1 MVNTYQIL
9 GFLTDGKKKAMAKSR
24 STERN
29 TMKINFTDF
38 QSVVYQNTP
47 ISNKFLSRDLVI
59 KAIAWIAL
67 FWFLPLSIAG
77 AGTTEPG
84 DFSWTD
90 IFIGLAGGLAFFL
103 YGMEK
108 MSNGMK
114 TTAGNKMRSI
124 LASLTRN
131 RFIALIVGA
140 FVTTVIQSSSATTVM
155 LVSFVQAGLLNLT
168 QSMGVI
174 LGADIGT
181 TITAQMVAFKLTDY
195 ALLMVAIGF
204 LIKMMGKTEKIKAV
218 GDIILGFG
226 ILFFGMKLMSDV
238 MKPLRTYPAFIDL
251 MKNLET
257 PLMGILFGAAF
268 TAIVQSS
275 SATTGVLIVLAQQG
289 LITLEGG
296 IPVIFGANI
305 GTCVTA
311 ALAGI
316 GASRE
321 AKRVAIAH
329 IMFKLAGVL
338 LFVFWIPQFA
348 DLIRSLA
355 SKFDSGTAR
364 QLANAHTLFNVS
376 LGLFFL
382 PFINLFSKI
391 IYFIYPKKVQP
402 KSQELATWYIEG
414 AMLETPSLAMDLARA
429 EIARIAKLL
438 NRMLAAII
446 IPFLSDEKHVSQGAD
461 DDDVKLLLKEIPKRD
476 AIFPDLTLLQGL
488 DMREEK
494 IDFLEE
500 KITAYLTHIA
510 QGNITEEQ
518 AEEVFGMVSIVK
530 DMESMGDIIHRNM
543 VPLIAKK
550 KMLKFDFSFAG
561 KEELLIYHGKV
572 SKQIRLLE
580 AAFKETNPELA
591 YKIMNKEKKYL
602 DLESKYRARHLKR
615 IILKD
620 EESVATTEIH
630 LELMDLMK
638 QILLYSANIAQTYTG
653 TTPERDE
660 DHIVMEEKQDKSRP
674 A

>member
-1 MVNTYQIL
+1 
-9 GFLTDGKKKAMAKSR
+9 
-24 STERN
+24 
-29 TMKINFTDF
+29 MKI
-38 QSVVYQNTP
+38 TP
-47 ISNKFLSRDLVI
+47 KNIKSGSYKNRSISGGFLSRHLVI
-59 KAIAWIAL
+59 KAIAGIAL
-67 FWFLPLSIAG
+67 LWFLPVSIAG
-77 AGTTEPG
+77 AGAAGPG

-114 TTAGNKMRSI
+114 ATAGNKMRSI

-140 FVTTVIQSSSATTVM
+140 FVTMVIQSSSATTVM
-155 LVSFVQAGLLNLT
+155 LVSFVQAGLLNLA

-181 TITAQMVAFKLTDY
+181 TITAQMIAFKLTDY

-204 LIKMMGKTEKIKAV
+204 LIKMLGKTEKIKSV
-218 GDIILGFG
+218 GDILLGFG

-251 MKNLET
+251 MKDLET
-257 PLMGILFGAAF
+257 PFMGILFGAAF

-329 IMFKLAGVL
+329 IMFKLAGVC
-338 LFVFWIPQFA
+338 LFIFWIPQFA
-348 DLIRSLA
+348 DLIRALA
-355 SKFDSGTAR
+355 DKFNSGTAR

-382 PFINLFSKI
+382 PFIGLFSKI
-391 IYFIYPKKVQP
+391 IYFIYPKRIKP
-402 KSQELATWYIEG
+402 KSQELATWYIEE
-414 AMLETPSLAMDLARA
+414 AVLETPSLAIDLARA
-429 EIARIAKLL
+429 EMARIAKILG
-438 NRMLAAII
+438 RMLNAII
-446 IPFLSDEKHVSQGAD
+446 IPFLSDEKYMLRQAGAD
-461 DDDVKLLLKEIPKRD
+461 EDVQLLLKEIPKRD
-476 AIFPDLTLLQGL
+476 AVFPDLTLLQGL
-488 DMREEK
+488 DMREKK

-500 KITAYLTHIA
+500 KITGYLTHIA
-510 QGNITEEQ
+510 QGNITKDQ

-550 KMLKFDFSFAG
+550 KQLKFDFSFAG

-572 SKQIRLLE
+572 SKQIRFLE
-580 AAFKETNPELA
+580 AAFKETNPKLA
-591 YKIMNKEKKYL
+591 FHIMKKERKYL

-615 IILKD
+615 IVLKN
-620 EESVATTEIH
+620 EESIATTEIH

-638 QILLYSANIAQTYTG
+638 QVLLYSANIAKTYAG
-653 TTPERDE
+653 TAPESGGK
-660 DHIVMEEKQDKSRP
+660 HIVLEKKQEESKP
-674 A
+674 V

>member
-1 MVNTYQIL
+1 MKTIPENIKFDIFKNNMVSDN
-9 GFLTDGKKKAMAKSR
+9 
-24 STERN
+24 
-29 TMKINFTDF
+29 
-38 QSVVYQNTP
+38 
-47 ISNKFLSRDLVI
+47 FLSRNHIILTF
-59 KAIAWIAL
+59 AGIAL
-67 FWFLPLSIAG
+67 FWFLPVSIARAG
-77 AGTTEPG
+77 ATGPG
-84 DFSWTD
+84 DFSWAD
-90 IFIGLAGGLAFFL
+90 IFIGIAGGLAFFL

-114 TTAGNKMRSI
+114 NTAGNKMRSI

-140 FVTTVIQSSSATTVM
+140 FVTMVIQSSSATTVM
-155 LVSFVQAGLLNLT
+155 LVSFVQAGLLNLG

-204 LIKMMGKTEKIKAV
+204 LVKMLGQTEKIKSV

-238 MKPLRTYPAFIDL
+238 MKPLRTYAPFIDL
-251 MKNLET
+251 MKDLEN
-257 PLMGILFGAAF
+257 PLMGILFGAGF

-329 IMFKLAGVL
+329 IMFKLAGVC
-338 LFVFWIPQFA
+338 LFIFWIPQFA
-348 DLIRSLA
+348 NLIRLMA
-355 SKFDSGTAR
+355 DKFDSGTAR

-382 PFINLFSKI
+382 PLITLFSKI
-391 IYFIYPKKVQP
+391 IYFIYPKKLMP
-402 KSQELATWYIEG
+402 KSQELTTWYIED
-414 AMLETPSLAMDLARA
+414 AMLETPSLAIDLARA
-429 EIARIAKLL
+429 EMARMAKLL
-438 NRMLAAII
+438 GRMLNAII
-446 IPFLSDEKHVSQGAD
+446 IPFLSDEKHVSSQAD
-461 DDDVKLLLKEIPKRD
+461 KDEDVQLLLKEIPKKD
-476 AIFPDLTLLQGL
+476 AVFPDLTLLQGL
-488 DMREEK
+488 DMREKK
-494 IDFLEE
+494 IDFLEK
-500 KITAYLTHIA
+500 KISGYLTHIA
-510 QGNITEEQ
+510 QGNITKEQ

-543 VPLIAKK
+543 MPLIAKK
-550 KMLKFDFSFAG
+550 KRLKFDFSFAG

-572 SKQIRLLE
+572 KKQIKLLE
-580 AAFKETNPELA
+580 AAFKETDTKLA
-591 YKIMNKEKKYL
+591 FQIMKKEKKYL

-615 IILKD
+615 IILRN
-620 EESVATTEIH
+620 EESIATTQIH

-638 QILLYSANIAQTYTG
+638 QILLYSANIAQTYIG
-653 TTPERDE
+653 TTPEKGE
-660 DHIVMEEKQDKSRP
+660 DHIVVEEEQKESKT